1 MLGYLDPKHPYRALR
16 EAQKI
21 IEAADSN
28 GDGMLRVEE
37 FIKVIDWILILA
49 YISYLRFLQTN
60 SEYMYRLIFR

>member
-37 FIKVIDWILILA
+37 FIKVTDWILILA